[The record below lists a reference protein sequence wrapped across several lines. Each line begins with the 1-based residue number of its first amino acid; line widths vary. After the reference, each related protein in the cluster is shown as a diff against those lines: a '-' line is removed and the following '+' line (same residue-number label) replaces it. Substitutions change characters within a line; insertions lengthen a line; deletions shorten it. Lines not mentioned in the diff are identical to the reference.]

1 MKKKKENATFEFLE
15 TCNFSEVFRHR
26 SKALDS
32 LSTLEQPDAQI
43 GHIRAYHDGHVW
55 RGSYFPCRNY
65 LRTSAFDE
73 ELQNIY
79 QCLVTQLHTLETLRV
94 FCEKYPKAKVGESEY
109 HFFMNG
115 HAADYWIRF
124 VTRSNDYNLY
134 LKGYAKGLYDRMEA

>member
-1 MKKKKENATFEFLE
+1 MKKKKGNVRFELLE
-15 TCNFSEVFRHR
+15 KCNFSEVFEHR
-26 SKALDS
+26 SKAPDS

-43 GHIRAYHDGHVW
+43 GHIRAYYDGHVW
-55 RGSYFPCRNY
+55 QGSYFPCRNY

-94 FCEKYPKAKVGESEY
+94 FCEKYPKAKVGENEY

-124 VTRSNDYNLY
+124 VTRNNDYNLY

>member
-55 RGSYFPCRNY
+55 QGSYFPCRNY

-79 QCLVTQLHTLETLRV
+79 QCLVTQLHTLEALCA
-94 FCEKYPKAKVGESEY
+94 FCEKYPKAKIGESEY

-134 LKGYAKGLYDRMEA
+134 LKGYAKGLYDRLEA

>member
-94 FCEKYPKAKVGESEY
+94 FCEKYPKAKAGESEY

-115 HAADYWIRF
+115 KAADYWIRF

-134 LKGYAKGLYDRMEA
+134 LKGYAKGLYDRLEA